1 VIETRIRVISALPQG
16 SEKKMTATAPLDSPL
31 AGVRKT
37 ATRLLGS
44 SSKNSYDPDL
54 DIDWDAP
61 VELDMQFMPLERTS
75 LYGTDLWDRMTD
87 EQKVELSRHELASV
101 ASTGLWFEIILIQML
116 TRWVYHQDPQDPRT
130 QYALTEIGDETR
142 HILMFAKAI
151 ARLGAPTYRP
161 RKAIHQ
167 LARLYKATA
176 KGPALFAPVLVA
188 EEITD
193 RLQREMV
200 NDETVHP
207 LIRMV
212 NRIHVVEEARLVRF
226 AREEVARQMAKIGP
240 IAKIVANV
248 SSAVVAA
255 FVASSLISPDV
266 YRQVGLDPDE
276 AIKAARNNPNWHES
290 RRWMAEKIMAFLDE
304 QGMVTWYS
312 RPIYRAAHLL

>member
-1 VIETRIRVISALPQG
+1 
-16 SEKKMTATAPLDSPL
+16 MTAAPLEQPLDSHPDTPL

-44 SSKNSYDPDL
+44 SSKNSYDPEL

-61 VELDMQFMPLERTS
+61 VELDMKFMPLERVS
-75 LYGTDLWDRMTD
+75 LYGTELWDRMTP
-87 EQKVELSRHELASV
+87 EQRVELSRQELASV
-101 ASTGLWFEIILIQML
+101 ASTGLWFELILIQML
-116 TRWVYHQDPQDPRT
+116 TRWAYQQDPQDPRT

-151 ARLGAPTYRP
+151 ARLGTPTYRP
-161 RKAIHQ
+161 RKLIHQ
-167 LARLYKATA
+167 LARVYKATA

-207 LIRMV
+207 LVRMV
-212 NRIHVVEEARLVRF
+212 NRIHVVEEARHVRF
-226 AREEVARQMAKIGP
+226 AREEVARQMAGIGP
-240 IAKIVANV
+240 IAKVISNL

-255 FVASSLISPDV
+255 FVAASLISPDV
-266 YRQVGLDPDE
+266 YAEVGLDPAE
-276 AIKAARNNPNWHES
+276 ATRAARSNPHWHES
-290 RRWMAEKIMAFLDE
+290 RKWMAEKIMAFLDE
-304 QGMVTWYS
+304 QGMLTWYS
-312 RPIYRAAHLL
+312 RPIYRAAHLV